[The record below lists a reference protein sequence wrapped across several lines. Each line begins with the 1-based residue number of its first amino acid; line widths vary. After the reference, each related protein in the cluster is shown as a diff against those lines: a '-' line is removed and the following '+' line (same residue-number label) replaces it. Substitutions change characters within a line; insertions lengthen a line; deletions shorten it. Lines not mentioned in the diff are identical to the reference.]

1 MRVPPPLEAGLAY
14 FQAAKPGILQQGGR
28 HTGYLLMAEERP
40 DIGLDYEAPDLL
52 CRRFEVVLGV
62 IEKIV
67 EQFSAC
73 DRPIATSVEP
83 E

>member
-1 MRVPPPLEAGLAY
+1 MRFGRRQALA
-14 FQAAKPGILQQGGR
+14 PGILQQGGR
-28 HTGYLLMAEERP
+28 HTGYLPMAEEGP

-73 DRPIATSVEP
+73 DRPLATSVEL